1 MQKNEK
7 IGLLKK
13 RAQGCGK
20 LFSKIKIVYITLVT
34 SVIICKKRILKKF
47 TLFSKIPLIFFLIL
61 LYYIHSKPP
70 SIIMLG

>member
-20 LFSKIKIVYITLVT
+20 LFSKIKIVYITLVA

-47 TLFSKIPLIFFLIL
+47 TLFFWKFCIIL
-61 LYYIHSKPP
+61 VKNKS
-70 SIIMLG
+70 MW